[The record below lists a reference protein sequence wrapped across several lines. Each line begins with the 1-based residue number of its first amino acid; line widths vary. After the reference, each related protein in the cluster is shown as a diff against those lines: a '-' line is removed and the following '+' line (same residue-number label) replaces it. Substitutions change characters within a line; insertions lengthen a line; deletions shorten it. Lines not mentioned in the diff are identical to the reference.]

1 MALTGQ
7 RRKAMLE
14 SLAKIVGII
23 AVFLIVYAVLALYN
37 KFAKRQGR
45 IVRRLIP
52 LWAMLLGIF
61 LGIFVY
67 SVFPEIMPAP
77 SLFTSVILGAITGLA
92 ATGLNQLM
100 RLFDNDEEE
109 EKKKDEKHPEKP
121 QEEPSKDTETK

>member
-1 MALTGQ
+1 
-7 RRKAMLE
+7 MLE

-23 AVFLIVYAVLALYN
+23 AIFLIAYAVLALYN
-37 KFAKRQGR
+37 KFAKKRGR

-109 EKKKDEKHPEKP
+109 EKKKDEKQPEKP
-121 QEEPSKDTETK
+121 QEEPSKDMETK

>member
-1 MALTGQ
+1 MGQ

-14 SLAKIVGII
+14 SLAQVIGIVAI
-23 AVFLIVYAVLALYN
+23 FLIVYAVLALYN
-37 KFAKRQGR
+37 RFAKRKGR

-67 SVFPEIMPAP
+67 SIFPEIMPAP

-100 RLFDNDEEE
+100 RLFDGDEE
-109 EKKKDEKHPEKP
+109 EKKNETLPEKP
-121 QEEPSKDTETK
+121 QEEPSKEQETK

>member
-1 MALTGQ
+1 
-7 RRKAMLE
+7 MLE

-23 AVFLIVYAVLALYN
+23 AIFLIVYAVLALYN
-37 KFAKRQGR
+37 KFAKRRGR

-100 RLFDNDEEE
+100 RLFDGDEE
-109 EKKKDEKHPEKP
+109 EKKNETLPEKP
-121 QEEPSKDTETK
+121 QEESSKEQETK